1 MKDQLIEYITFLGS
15 AESLY
20 MTEKKVRTM
29 CMGSHRCE
37 LFFGSLRRLSNFHHT
52 SQMGIDIIMKYIL
65 LMYLDTK
72 YEDHKNVNRLGD
84 DHFTSLHFESRPC
97 CISV

>member
-1 MKDQLIEYITFLGS
+1 MYGLADRIYTMFTKEQLIDYITLLGS

-20 MTEKKVRTM
+20 MTGSDVRTM

-52 SQMGIDIIMKYIL
+52 S
-65 LMYLDTK
+65 
-72 YEDHKNVNRLGD
+72 
-84 DHFTSLHFESRPC
+84 
-97 CISV
+97 